1 MSNVVGPSALG
12 YHLSRKVCQ
21 DILTILTM
29 YTSSGVWQ
37 EMVKEVFKYI
47 PSAPHTYMPG
57 LEILSQLLPLPLP
70 MQTQSLLTGTVRIQI
85 LNTQIP
91 DSSEYLPGRLLEFRM
106 A

>member
-1 MSNVVGPSALG
+1 
-12 YHLSRKVCQ
+12 
-21 DILTILTM
+21 M

-70 MQTQSLLTGTVRIQI
+70 MQTQSLLTGN
-85 LNTQIP
+85 NTLSTNVANPVWVYIRTLKHQN
-91 DSSEYLPGRLLEFRM
+91 
-106 A
+106 AKK